1 MNVNNAREN
10 LTQALFSTEKCRSPK
25 RARGFTLIEL
35 LIVLAIVAI
44 LLMVASP
51 NFDSIISGSKVDE
64 TRLGLAT
71 SLALART
78 EAIKRGETIR
88 ICAGTTGTCGSAVSG
103 TVAWANGWRVQIE
116 STNELLQVVQQNGS
130 DAEISYDCGNFI
142 SYSNSGARGSS
153 SGTCTFTISNNGI
166 SKVLT
171 INATGRVRMN

>member
-10 LTQALFSTEKCRSPK
+10 LIRALFSTEKRRSSK
-25 RARGFTLIEL
+25 HACGFTLIEL
-35 LIVLAIVAI
+35 LIVLAIVAV
-44 LLMVASP
+44 LLTVASP

-88 ICAGTTGTCGSAVSG
+88 ICAGTPGDCSATDWS
-103 TVAWANGWRVQIE
+103 AGWEVLRPDDEV
-116 STNELLQVVQQNGS
+116 LQVVQHDGADADVIGCRPSVAYTSNG
-130 DAEISYDCGNFI
+130 ALE
-142 SYSNSGARGSS
+142 SGP
-153 SGTCTFTISNNGI
+153 CTFTISRNSS
-166 SKVLT
+166 SKALA